1 MNFKGF
7 FKILFFC
14 PFIFLNCS
22 KEFHPVGISILN
34 ETIFDSNKLE
44 APIFSYQK
52 KIDYYQTDGLPLGQL
67 GEINHPIFGLS
78 KASITS
84 QLLIPISNP
93 IFGDISQQN
102 ENQTSD
108 DPSIINEN
116 ETVTQV
122 FLEIPF
128 FNNLNDRDNDGVIDE
143 FDIAPDDP
151 LSDTDSDGVPDYLE
165 SQDGSNPLSQDSDND
180 GILDGADQDN
190 TGYDT
195 ENKVYQIDSIF
206 GNRETTFNLK
216 IYELTYYLS
225 SLDPENNFES
235 INKFYSNRDLF
246 DEGFS
251 GEILHDSIYSLDFDE
266 LRFNFS
272 EDDSATPD
280 IDEREK
286 IESRLTPRIRVP
298 LNKNF
303 FQTNFIDKEGGQEL
317 ANQDNFSNYFKGVII
332 RGENFSDNLYMLLD
346 ISQASIKIEYEYDK
360 YNKNGTEDDT
370 SDDFIEKSNK
380 SIPINLGGIK
390 INTVSNNN
398 YNQEIEN
405 QISLSNQGDP
415 TSKIYLSGS
424 SGLHSKLNLF
434 SSEKGTSSLLND
446 LRNSNWLINEAN
458 VNLYID
464 QFNFSL
470 YSDLGI
476 INRLYLYNYE
486 DSNPLND
493 YVLDETVT
501 QNPDEI
507 QNTKLYYGGILEYDD
522 NGLPYRYKFRITDHI
537 KRIIRNDSTNVELG
551 LVVTSNIDDISLR
564 AAMASNQIIKYPSA
578 AILNPLG
585 VVLHGSHP
593 EEENNSNKIQLEIFY
608 TEF

>member
-1 MNFKGF
+1 MYP
-7 FKILFFC
+7 L
-14 PFIFLNCS
+14 IFVYCS
-22 KEFHPVGISILN
+22 KEFHPVGVSILN
-34 ETIFDSNKLE
+34 ESVFDSDKLE
-44 APIFSYQK
+44 VPIFSFQK
-52 KIDYYQTDGLPLGQL
+52 KTDFFQTDGLPLVQL

-78 KASITS
+78 KASLTS
-84 QLLIPISNP
+84 QLAIPISDP
-93 IFGDISQQN
+93 VFGDISEQN
-102 ENQTSD
+102 ENQTDD
-108 DPSIINEN
+108 DPSKINEN
-116 ETVTQV
+116 ETVTGV

-143 FDIAPDDP
+143 FDIGPDDP
-151 LSDTDSDGVPDYLE
+151 LSDSDSDGIADYLE
-165 SQDGSNPLSQDSDND
+165 IQDGTNPLSQDSDND

-190 TGYDT
+190 SGYDA

-206 GNRETTFNLK
+206 GNKNASFNLK

-235 INKFYSNRDLF
+235 INKYYSNRDLF
-246 DEGFS
+246 EEGFS
-251 GEILHDSIYSLDFDE
+251 GEILYDSIYSLDFNE

-272 EDDSATPD
+272 EDDSSTPD

-298 LNKNF
+298 LDKNF
-303 FQTNFIDKEGGQEL
+303 FQTNFIDKEGSQEL
-317 ANQDNFSNYFKGVII
+317 ANQDNFSNHLKGLII
-332 RGENFSDNLYMLLD
+332 KGENFSDNLYMLLD
-346 ISQASIKIEYEYDK
+346 ISQASIKVEYEYDK

-390 INTVSNNN
+390 INTILNNN
-398 YNQEIEN
+398 YDYEIDN
-405 QISLSNQGDP
+405 QISQSNQGNP
-415 TSKIYLSGS
+415 TSKLYLSGS

-434 SSEKGTSSLLND
+434 SSEKESSISLND

-464 QFNFSL
+464 QLNFPL
-470 YSDLGI
+470 YSDFGI
-476 INRLYLYNYE
+476 VNRLYLYNYE

-493 YVLDETVT
+493 YVLDETVS
-501 QNPDEI
+501 QNPNEVQSKKI
-507 QNTKLYYGGILEYDD
+507 YYGGILEYDD
-522 NGLPYRYKFRITDHI
+522 NGMPYRYKFRITDHI
-537 KRIIRNDSTNVELG
+537 KRIIKNDSTNVELG
-551 LVVTSNIDDISLR
+551 LVITSNIDDISLR
-564 AAMASNQIIKYPSA
+564 AAMVSDQIIKYPSA
-578 AILNPLG
+578 ALLNPLG

-593 EEENNSNKIQLEIFY
+593 DEENNSKKIQLEIFY